1 MTRTL
6 GRSVADLITIGCS
19 YPFDLQPVVD
29 LRLAR
34 DRYGPSIGEDRA
46 DLEDTPRP
54 PLAEIAVT
62 GHYGDRFVLN
72 RDVHLP
78 TRAFGS
84 SRHDSI
90 VHIDQYGR
98 ATLRQISL
106 RAPEQ

>member
-1 MTRTL
+1 V
-6 GRSVADLITIGCS
+6 VADFVTIGCS
-19 YPFDLQPVVD
+19 YAFYLQPVVD
-29 LRLAR
+29 LGLAR
-34 DRYGPSIGEDRA
+34 DRHALSVGEDCT

-54 PLAEIAVT
+54 LLAEIAVA
-62 GHYGDRFVLN
+62 GHYSDRFVLN
-72 RDVHLP
+72 RDVDLP
-78 TRAFGS
+78 TSAFGS